1 QEIGNFVRQVESST
15 TTLKPLLYNAYCLDT
30 RVKLPFLDLSKKE
43 IILVSLTN

>member
-1 QEIGNFVRQVESST
+1 
-15 TTLKPLLYNAYCLDT
+15 T